1 MLSFYFFMK
10 RTVRAPVAKFSFVL
24 VLVLAFGRSLLATLL
39 GDDGVTLSNQQ
50 NNNSYFNSPGSACTG
65 IFLNYHMSRMFE
77 RLFGSRKF
85 GSFLLLSFLTCYV
98 IEYVLLKLVDD
109 ASMMEKGAA
118 FYVTLPLSVVYFVEV
133 PSTFHFTLFGIVNCG
148 NTLFVY
154 LAIMHLATS
163 KGNASLVTT
172 LVSVMAG
179 SFTWVLVECLGLKIP
194 TWMCLLVD
202 KTVGR
207 IFDSGVGNRSSR
219 SAIVRFGIGNRSAAT
234 QAERRR
240 QGREGPFILDENA
253 VNTLMSMGFSE
264 QRVKQTLR
272 VTNNNIEAAMNML
285 LNEN

>member
-1 MLSFYFFMK
+1 MK

-133 PSTFHFTLFGIVNCG
+133 PSTFHFTRC
-148 NTLFVY
+148 
-154 LAIMHLATS
+154 
-163 KGNASLVTT
+163 
-172 LVSVMAG
+172 
-179 SFTWVLVECLGLKIP
+179 
-194 TWMCLLVD
+194 
-202 KTVGR
+202 
-207 IFDSGVGNRSSR
+207 
-219 SAIVRFGIGNRSAAT
+219 
-234 QAERRR
+234 
-240 QGREGPFILDENA
+240 
-253 VNTLMSMGFSE
+253 
-264 QRVKQTLR
+264 
-272 VTNNNIEAAMNML
+272 
-285 LNEN
+285 